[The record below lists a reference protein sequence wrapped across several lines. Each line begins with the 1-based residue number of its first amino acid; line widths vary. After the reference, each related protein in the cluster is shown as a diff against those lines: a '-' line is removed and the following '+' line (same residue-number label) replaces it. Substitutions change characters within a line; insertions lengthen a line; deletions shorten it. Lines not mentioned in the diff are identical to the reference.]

1 MYCIVFVQK
10 LSGHKR
16 SRSREINGTNSDS
29 AFITNTE
36 VDQKNISDIFLSFT
50 SWFPS
55 IVNLHYIGGFSETAE
70 TLEPRNAVPEPTQ
83 GGGWA
88 AQAVMITGFR

>member
-1 MYCIVFVQK
+1 M
-10 LSGHKR
+10 
-16 SRSREINGTNSDS
+16 INVTNSDT
-29 AFITNTE
+29 ATVFITNTEAE